1 MIVILT
7 ALEVEYRAVRA
18 QLSGLREH
26 RHSAGTLFE
35 IGAFEGHP
43 EHEIALVLA
52 TAGNAPAAIMTE
64 RAITEFSPQAV
75 VFVGVAGGLAR
86 WLVIGDVVVATKI
99 YAYHGERS
107 EGDGDK
113 FRPRAYEPSHELEQL
128 ARSLARKNEWCAD
141 TDAARSRPQV
151 HFEPIAS
158 GEVVLNTRNSPTA
171 RLLERNFNDAVAVE
185 TEGAGVAQS
194 AHLHSDLPTITVR
207 GISDFADGNKDAVD
221 RTGSQELAAHHA
233 ALFAR
238 SLILGI
244 EPKTAPRHDEP
255 PQPES
260 PKGMSVVNN
269 VHGNKNSVVQAG
281 VIHGGVQIGG
291 QPRKRR

>member
-7 ALEVEYRAVRA
+7 ALEVEYRAMRG
-18 QLSGLREH
+18 QLSGLRGH
-26 RHSAGTLFE
+26 RHPAGTLFE

-43 EHEIALVLA
+43 GQEIALALT

-64 RAITEFSPQAV
+64 RAINEFSPQAV
-75 VFVGVAGGLAR
+75 IFVGVAGGLAR
-86 WLVIGDVVVATKI
+86 WLVIGDVVVATKV

-128 ARSLARKNEWCAD
+128 ARSLARTNEWCGGGAG
-141 TDAARSRPQV
+141 ASSPQV

-171 RLLERNFNDAVAVE
+171 RLLDRNFNDAVAVE

-194 AHLHSDLPTITVR
+194 AHLQGDLPTITVR

-221 RTGSQELAAHHA
+221 RTGSQELAAQHA

-238 SLILGI
+238 ALILAIQPGTGPRRDGPG
-244 EPKTAPRHDEP
+244 EPEG
-255 PQPES
+255 

-269 VHGNKNSVVQAG
+269 VHGSDNNVVQAG
-281 VIHGGVQIGG
+281 VINGGVQLGG
-291 QPRKRR
+291 DPPKRR

>member
-7 ALEVEYRAVRA
+7 ALEVEYRAMRE
-18 QLSGLREH
+18 QLSGLRRH

-35 IGAFEGHP
+35 IGAFERHP
-43 EHEIALVLA
+43 EKEIALALT
-52 TAGNAPAAIMTE
+52 TAGNASAAIMTE
-64 RAITEFSPQAV
+64 RAINEFSPQTV
-75 VFVGVAGGLAR
+75 IFVGVAGGLAK
-86 WLVIGDVVVATKI
+86 WLVIGDVVVATKV

-128 ARSLARKNEWCAD
+128 ARSLARKNEWCAE
-141 TDAARSRPQV
+141 TGAGQSRPQV

-171 RLLERNFNDAVAVE
+171 RLLDRNFNDAVAVE

-194 AHLHSDLPTITVR
+194 AHLQGDLPTITVR

-221 RTGSQELAAHHA
+221 RTGSQELAARHA

-238 SLILGI
+238 ALILAI
-244 EPKTAPRHDEP
+244 EPGTGPGHDEP
-255 PQPES
+255 PEQAG

-269 VHGNKNSVVQAG
+269 VHGKGNNVVQAG
-281 VIHGGVQIGG
+281 VINGGVQMGG
-291 QPRKRR
+291 RPPRRR

>member
-7 ALEVEYRAVRA
+7 ALEVEYRAMRE
-18 QLSGLREH
+18 QLSGLRRH

-35 IGAFEGHP
+35 IGAFERHP
-43 EHEIALVLA
+43 EKEIALALT
-52 TAGNAPAAIMTE
+52 TAGNASAAIMTE
-64 RAITEFSPQAV
+64 RAINEFSPQAV
-75 VFVGVAGGLAR
+75 IFVGVAGGLAT
-86 WLVIGDVVVATKI
+86 WLVIGDVVVATKV

-107 EGDGDK
+107 EGNGDK

-128 ARSLARKNEWCAD
+128 ARSLARKNEWCPGE
-141 TDAARSRPQV
+141 SRPQV

-171 RLLERNFNDAVAVE
+171 RLLDRNFNDAVAVE

-194 AHLHSDLPTITVR
+194 AHLQGDLPTITVR

-221 RTGSQELAAHHA
+221 RTGSQELAAQHA

-238 SLILGI
+238 ALILAI
-244 EPKTAPRHDEP
+244 EPGTGPRRD
-255 PQPES
+255 ES
-260 PKGMSVVNN
+260 PEQAAAKGMSVVNH
-269 VHGNKNSVVQAG
+269 VDGNKNTVVQAG
-281 VIHGGVQIGG
+281 IINGGIRMGG
-291 QPRKRR
+291 NLPKHR